1 MALLIHVMSKNPAK
15 TGLFCSR
22 RQLAL
27 QPNMVLGGKYRLDSL
42 IGEGGMGSVWRACNL
57 ALDMPVALKVLRPEV
72 RGTDGVTRLLREA
85 RLEARLQHPGI
96 VRVFDY
102 GETPDKCPYIVME
115 LLQGSN
121 LADLAARHGSFTPN
135 AAVSLLMPALA
146 ALRAAH
152 RAGIVH
158 RDLKPENIFLAHA
171 GSHWQPKLLD
181 FGIARLGEAS
191 GRVTL
196 DGALLGSPAYM
207 APEQARGLADV
218 DARADVWSMCVVL
231 YELIRGEPAF
241 DADDHFAM
249 LRAVIKQ
256 TLPPLRGDAAS
267 LWPILQRGLA
277 KDRDVRFAN

>member
-1 MALLIHVMSKNPAK
+1 MSLNLSKRPDFHACAAPALHPEL
-15 TGLFCSR
+15 
-22 RQLAL
+22 
-27 QPNMVLGGKYRLDSL
+27 VLGGKYRLQSL

-102 GETPDKCPYIVME
+102 GETADRCPYVVME

-121 LADLAARHGSFTPN
+121 LADLAARHGGFTPKT
-135 AAVSLLMPALA
+135 AVSLLMPVLD

-158 RDLKPENIFLAHA
+158 RDLKPENIFIAHA

-181 FGIARLGEAS
+181 FGIARLHEAS
-191 GRVTL
+191 ARVTL
-196 DGALLGSPAYM
+196 NGSLLGSPAYM
-207 APEQARGLADV
+207 APEQARGLDDV
-218 DARADVWSMCVVL
+218 DARADVWSVCVVL
-231 YELIRGEPAF
+231 YELISGEAAF
-241 DADDHFAM
+241 DADDRFAM
-249 LRAVIKQ
+249 LR
-256 TLPPLRGDAAS
+256 
-267 LWPILQRGLA
+267 
-277 KDRDVRFAN
+277 